1 MRIPFFDRFVTKSKS
16 FYEME
21 DIIDKTLREF
31 LRSPWEDFRQIGEA
45 IYADEN
51 KTKTVMEDIEHTL
64 PVFRSMVSRIRKGE
78 EDKTIVQETG
88 VILPYIVTLREVI
101 LRQQP
106 EDEEEAE

>member
-1 MRIPFFDRFVTKSKS
+1 MRIPFFDRFVTKSKG

-31 LRSPWEDFRQIGEA
+31 LRSPWEDYRQIGEA

-51 KTKTVMEDIEHTL
+51 KTQTVVADMESTL
-64 PVFRSMVSRIRKGE
+64 PVFRSMVNRIRKGE
-78 EDKTIVQETG
+78 DDETIAQETG
-88 VILPYIVTLREVI
+88 VIIPYIVTLREII

-106 EDEEEAE
+106 EDETEME